1 MWEES
6 CMGGILCGRNPMRE
20 ESCVVGILGGM
31 NPVWEESCWEEFHD
45 YPAGY
50 SQLGTA
56 SSLEELRSTLEKSLG
71 VAGDT
76 LRFILIQL
84 AVPVPDYVI
93 DRCPAPEWVIMR
105 SKNKEKFILILFL
118 RKAQDQEL
126 SSKAYTIMKTV
137 ISSTK
142 DSTVSVQSLTWGC
155 SSSFY
160 NYLLCKITLSCRVPL
175 FNLNRNQEEL
185 EDKLASL
192 VNQVADAVAQDSF
205 NIMNL
210 FGDEDEDHVL
220 KLGI

>member
-1 MWEES
+1 MQGSYCGSFVNNCGRNPVWKESCVGGIPCGRNPMWEES

-45 YPAGY
+45 YPARY

-105 SKNKEKFILILFL
+105 SKNKLKFILILFIK
-118 RKAQDQEL
+118 KAW
-126 SSKAYTIMKTV
+126 T
-137 ISSTK
+137 
-142 DSTVSVQSLTWGC
+142 
-155 SSSFY
+155 
-160 NYLLCKITLSCRVPL
+160 
-175 FNLNRNQEEL
+175 
-185 EDKLASL
+185 
-192 VNQVADAVAQDSF
+192 
-205 NIMNL
+205 
-210 FGDEDEDHVL
+210 
-220 KLGI
+220 